1 MTKAEFLSALKAGLS
16 ALPDQDIKERISF
29 YSEMIDDR
37 MEDGF
42 SEEDAVAMFGDI
54 NELTAQIIE
63 NTPMTRLVKKKVSTH
78 RRSLGVLEIV
88 FLILG
93 SPIWLSLLVSAA
105 AVVISLYLSLWSV
118 VISLW
123 AVMVSLAVCG
133 VVGVIAGGI
142 YAVAVG
148 VLPGIAVLGAGLV
161 CAGIAIFAF
170 FGCKLAVSALIW
182 LTKKL
187 WLGIKISFAGKEIK

>member
-1 MTKAEFLSALKAGLS
+1 MTKAEFLSKLKKALS
-16 ALPDQDIKERISF
+16 ALPDEDIKERISF

-42 SEEDAVAMFGDI
+42 SEEDAVAMFGDV

-78 RRSLGVLEIV
+78 RRSLGVIEIV

-93 SPIWLSLLVSAA
+93 SPIWLSLLISAA

-123 AVMVSLAVCG
+123 SVQVSLAACG
-133 VVGVIAGGI
+133 AVGVIAGGV

-148 VLPGIAVLGAGLV
+148 VLPGIAVLGAGIT
-161 CAGIAIFAF
+161 CAGLAIFAF
-170 FGCKLAVSALIW
+170 YGCRLATRALAW
-182 LTKKL
+182 LTKKM
-187 WLGIKISFAGKEIK
+187 WLGIKFSFAGKEKK